1 MGRQDSMTLVVLA
14 IGIVILVA
22 SLRGT
27 HASLFEAIGTDV
39 PGFVVWAAAIVSLGA
54 IGFIPGL
61 KPVSR
66 GLLALVVV
74 VLIFQNYQNILA
86 GFAEV
91 ATPPKTDDKKINT
104 PGPNFGS
111 GFPPG
116 IFGAPSN
123 EQH

>member
-1 MGRQDSMTLVVLA
+1 MTLVVLA

-39 PGFVVWAAAIVSLGA
+39 PGFVVWAAAIVALGA
-54 IGFIPGL
+54 LGFIPGL

-74 VLIFQNYQNILA
+74 VLVFQNYGNILA

-91 ATPPKTDDKKINT
+91 ASPPEPVDKKKSAT
-104 PGPNFGS
+104 TSSEPNFGP
-111 GFPPG
+111 GFPAG
-116 IFGAPSN
+116 VFGASN
-123 EQH
+123 G